1 MTEIIAGYR
10 SKRGQF
16 TSHRQRLTIGSI
28 ILAIRRRRR
37 QRPAS
42 NRSDLRPLLKRGLSP
57 KPSTTSPTPAAGA
70 AHGVERALEVGST
83 SPCFKLMTRSRW
95 ECRLAWDRSRL
106 SRNFVT
112 TSRSQSYLPA
122 ALVAAT
128 AGAAR
133 LRRSRARYTAPET
146 TIPNSQ
152 LRSAPPNSPVEIGP

>member
-42 NRSDLRPLLKRGLSP
+42 NRSDLRPLLKSGLSP

-112 TSRSQSYLPA
+112 TSRSRSLLAGGAGSGDRRCSQASPIESQVHSPGNDDPEQPTEVRPA
-122 ALVAAT
+122 
-128 AGAAR
+128 
-133 LRRSRARYTAPET
+133 
-146 TIPNSQ
+146 Q
-152 LRSAPPNSPVEIGP
+152 